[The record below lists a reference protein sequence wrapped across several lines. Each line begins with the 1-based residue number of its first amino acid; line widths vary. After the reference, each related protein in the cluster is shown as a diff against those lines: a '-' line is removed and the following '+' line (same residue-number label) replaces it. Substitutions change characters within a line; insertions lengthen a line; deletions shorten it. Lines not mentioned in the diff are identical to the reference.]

1 MTLNQLL
8 YFQKIAAM
16 GNMGKAAKA
25 LHISQPSLSV
35 SISNLEKEL
44 NLSLFHRNG
53 HNLELSAEG
62 CLLYTSYHL
71 NIEEADPVES
81 VRKYGYALQNLH
93 LADSNRHAPG
103 TGHFDFKA
111 VAGALQE
118 AGFDK
123 YCSFEVFGLYPW
135 KLWFDTVEEADRQ
148 MQIGIETARA
158 AFNR

>member
-1 MTLNQLL
+1 MTKPVITATQMLDSMMRNPRPTRAEVSDVANAVFDGTSCVMLSGET
-8 YFQKIAAM
+8 AS
-16 GNMGKAAKA
+16 GKY
-25 LHISQPSLSV
+25 P
-35 SISNLEKEL
+35 LEAV
-44 NLSLFHRNG
+44 RTM
-53 HNLELSAEG
+53 AD
-62 CLLYTSYHL
+62 TYHL

>member
-62 CLLYTSYHL
+62 EQLLAHA
-71 NIEEADPVES
+71 EAI
-81 VRKYGYALQNLH
+81 
-93 LADSNRHAPG
+93 LADLQAAQLHMQSLSANRDILIRIGCISPVLWEHLPRMVRAFLSRPENRKMKVEFI
-103 TGHFDFKA
+103 TDNTVPLIA
-111 VAGALQE
+111 
-118 AGFDK
+118 
-123 YCSFEVFGLYPW
+123 
-135 KLWFDTVEEADRQ
+135 KLRDRLPTRTVCVRPS
-148 MQIGIETARA
+148 
-158 AFNR
+158 

>member
-53 HNLELSAEG
+53 HNLELSAE
-62 CLLYTSYHL
+62 
-71 NIEEADPVES
+71 
-81 VRKYGYALQNLH
+81 
-93 LADSNRHAPG
+93 
-103 TGHFDFKA
+103 
-111 VAGALQE
+111 
-118 AGFDK
+118 
-123 YCSFEVFGLYPW
+123 
-135 KLWFDTVEEADRQ
+135 
-148 MQIGIETARA
+148 
-158 AFNR
+158 